1 MIGIE
6 LNLIKIANEAK
17 MKLLK
22 KIFLLSVSSSSKNL
36 KKLYIDKIENMT
48 AGISFPNSE
57 ILVYFSIR

>member
-22 KIFLLSVSSSSKNL
+22 KYFFLLSVSSSSKNL
-36 KKLYIDKIENMT
+36 KKIIY
-48 AGISFPNSE
+48 
-57 ILVYFSIR
+57 

>member
-22 KIFLLSVSSSSKNL
+22 NIFFCYQYPLPQK
-36 KKLYIDKIENMT
+36 T
-48 AGISFPNSE
+48 
-57 ILVYFSIR
+57 